1 MSSRP
6 APPTAAPRLKRTLTL
21 WDLILYGVIVIQP
34 VAPMSIFGVLS
45 DRGRGH
51 VVTAILIAMVAML
64 FTAISYGRMA
74 RAYPSAG
81 SAFTYVAQEINP
93 AMGYVTGW
101 SMVMD
106 YMLNPLI
113 CTVWCAGLANQFA
126 PGVPAW
132 IWKIFFAVVFTL
144 LNLGGIKT
152 SARINAG
159 MAALMGM
166 VVVAI
171 VIAAARFIFGAPR
184 DASYFT
190 RPFYDPQ
197 TFSLSG
203 LFGCTSIAVLTY
215 IGFDGIST
223 LSEEAENPRRNIL
236 LATVMTCLVIGILS
250 ALEVYLAQLIW
261 PASQPFPDVNNAYSS
276 VAGRAWKPLFP
287 IVGFTLLLANFGSG
301 FGAQIGAARLLYG
314 MGRSN
319 ALPKSFFGA
328 VDPKHHVPRNNV
340 ILVGV
345 VALLGAFLLEIVA
358 GYRTYQ
364 LGSSSLTWATFV
376 KIMNGGE
383 AYGLGAE
390 MLNFGALIAFMG
402 VNLAAFLRYDA
413 RDMNKPLAK
422 YVGPWLTIFVILL
435 YLVMT
440 RQWGSFPIVAHWIAL
455 LTPLVWIAGAT
466 TLVVLALVAPPM
478 AGFVICF
485 FLWWNLSWPAKIV
498 GGIWM
503 VAGIAFGA
511 WKTRGFRGDLVNFEL
526 PAEE

>member
-1 MSSRP
+1 LS
-6 APPTAAPRLKRTLTL
+6 TEAAASASASGPRLRRTLTL
-21 WDLILYGVIVIQP
+21 ADLVLYGIIVIQP
-34 VAPMSIFGVLS
+34 VAPMSVFGVLS

-64 FTAISYGRMA
+64 FTGMSYGRMA

-81 SAFTYVAQEINP
+81 SAFTYVAQEVNP
-93 AMGYVTGW
+93 AVGYITGW

-113 CTVWCAGLANQFA
+113 CTVWCAGQAHQFA
-126 PGVPAW
+126 PGVPTW

-144 LNLGGIKT
+144 LNVRGIKT
-152 SARINAG
+152 SARINTG
-159 MAALMGM
+159 MAIAMGA

-171 VIAAARFIFGAPR
+171 FVAGARYIFGAPH
-184 DASYFT
+184 DPAYYT

-197 TFSLSG
+197 TFTVAG

-236 LATVMTCLVIGILS
+236 LATVLTCVVIGVLS
-250 ALEVYLAQLIW
+250 AVEAYVAQLIW
-261 PASQPFPDVNNAYSS
+261 PASEPFPDVNTAYSYI
-276 VAGRAWKPLFP
+276 AGRAWKPLFP

-301 FGAQIGAARLLYG
+301 LGSQLGAARLLYG

-328 VDPKHHVPRNNV
+328 VDSKHHIPRNNV
-340 ILVGV
+340 FVVGA
-345 VALLGAFLLEIVA
+345 VALLGAFILEIVA
-358 GYRTYQ
+358 GYKTY
-364 LGSSSLTWATFV
+364 SLSTHALTFETV
-376 KIMNGGE
+376 KNLLNGGE

-402 VNLAAFLRYDA
+402 VNAAAFLRY
-413 RDMNKPLAK
+413 
-422 YVGPWLTIFVILL
+422 YVRSNDKKLGFLIP
-435 YLVMT
+435 
-440 RQWGSFPIVAHWIAL
+440 P
-455 LTPLVWIAGAT
+455 
-466 TLVVLALVAPPM
+466 VL
-478 AGFVICF
+478 GFVICLA
-485 FLWWNLSWPAKIV
+485 LWLNLSRPAIIV
-498 GGIWM
+498 GSIWM
-503 VAGIAFGA
+503 AAGIAFGL
-511 WKTRGFRGDLVNFEL
+511 WRTRGFREQLSFEI